1 MKNSVNCSNCN
12 NENPFYNSVCSNCRI
27 YLRDRVYNLDLWS
40 TISSII
46 ETPSKAFKTIILSEH
61 KNFIFFILLFIG
73 FKYLINSRFISMIS
87 IGDFQS
93 TIGLQ
98 YSYFIVLGIT
108 LIYFILFSFLYFLSG
123 KAYNIYLRFKDT
135 LALIIYAQIP
145 YLFGLIILFP
155 LELVIFGDYLFSK
168 NPTPF
173 TIKGSISYLFLTLE
187 IAIVIWSF
195 FLIFKAFLTKSHH
208 LIFSILSS
216 TTFFVLF
223 WSLIYLCSVFVFTI

>member
-1 MKNSVNCSNCN
+1 MKNSVTCPNCN
-12 NENPFYNSVCSNCRI
+12 SENPFYNSVCSNCRI

-73 FKYLINSRFISMIS
+73 FKYLINARFISMIS
-87 IGDFQS
+87 LGDFQS

-98 YSYFIVLGIT
+98 YSYLLILGVT
-108 LIYFILFSFLYFLSG
+108 LIYFILFSFLYSHSG
-123 KAYNIYLRFKDT
+123 KSFNIHLRFKDT
-135 LALIIYAQIP
+135 FALIIYSQIP

-155 LELVIFGDYLFSK
+155 LELVIYGDYLFSK

-173 TIKGSISYLFLTLE
+173 AIKSTLSYLFLALE
-187 IAIVIWSF
+187 IAIVIWSV
-195 FLIFKAFLTKSHH
+195 FLVLKAFLAQSEH
-208 LIFSILSS
+208 LNFSILSS
-216 TTFFVLF
+216 ATFVILF

>member
-1 MKNSVNCSNCN
+1 MKNSVTCPNCN
-12 NENPFYNSVCSNCRI
+12 TENPFYNSVCFNCRI

-46 ETPSKAFKTIILSEH
+46 ESPSKAFKTIILSEH

-73 FKYLINSRFISMIS
+73 FKYVINARFVSMLS
-87 IGDFQS
+87 LGEFQS

-98 YSYFIVLGIT
+98 YSYLIVLGVT
-108 LIYFILFSFLYFLSG
+108 LIYSILFSFLYSLSG
-123 KAYNIYLRFKDT
+123 KAYKIYLRFKDT
-135 LALIIYAQIP
+135 FALIIYSQIP
-145 YLFGLIILFP
+145 YLFGLIILFA

-173 TIKGSISYLFLTLE
+173 TIKSTLSYLFLALE
-187 IAIVIWSF
+187 IAIVLWSF
-195 FLIFKAFLTKSHH
+195 FLIFRAFLTQSHH

-216 TTFFVLF
+216 TAFVVLF
-223 WSLIYLCSVFVFTI
+223 WSLIYICSLFVFTI